1 MKKTFL
7 FSSILFLLLCKV
19 SVGQGIVYLTDNNGE
34 PWGSTS
40 CVDAMNGVFGNGNY
54 TTSYYQ
60 NVNANNLFVPG
71 NCFIYLEG
79 GADRDILM
87 NNFIAANQ
95 VLMQNWVNA
104 GGHLILNSAG
114 WNTDIACGFGGVRI
128 VLLPAFNNTS
138 TNGYIFPGQNAHPVF
153 NNVTFPAGITWS
165 GNWFSHDIILDNV
178 GQPFIDGDVGRIAT
192 EQVYGSGKVI
202 FSGMTS
208 TSFHNPQPD
217 ADNLRK
223 AILDYLKVCALPL
236 PPNCALLLNPTTNET
251 NVDCNDSL
259 KWQVQGGVNYGL
271 PSGYKLFYGTNNPP
285 SNIENGTIINNTYY
299 VPIAILPN
307 TKYYWK
313 IIATNQYGDAVGCNL
328 DSFTTLTLPTALAGD
343 EISLCGNIIQ
353 LNGNNPSPANGLWTI
368 ISGGGTIVN
377 PTIYN
382 TFVTNLNPG
391 PNTFAWT
398 INNGSCP
405 PSTDQVIITAL
416 LDPIIADFSF
426 SPTTTTAD
434 DSIRFKNLST
444 NSVSWSWD
452 FGDNT
457 TSSLKNPTHLF
468 NDAGTFGVILIVTNS
483 EGCTDS
489 IQKTIIIEEE
499 MYVPNIFTPNN
510 DLSNDLFKI
519 KSTGIKTYELLVFNR
534 WGAKVF
540 ATNDSKTFW
549 DGKDNSGKDSNS
561 GTYYY
566 ILKATSKS
574 GAIFDKT
581 GFVTL
586 LR

>member
-1 MKKTFL
+1 MKK
-7 FSSILFLLLCKV
+7 SFLLQSMLLLLFCQI
-19 SVGQGIVYLTDNNGE
+19 SFGQGIVYLTDNNGE

-60 NVNANNLFVPG
+60 NVNANNLFIPG
-71 NCFIYLEG
+71 NCFILLEG
-79 GADRDILM
+79 GSDRDLLM
-87 NNFIAANQ
+87 NIFIAVNQ
-95 VLMQNWVNA
+95 VLMQNWVTA

-114 WNTDIACGFGGVRI
+114 WNTDIACGFGGVSI
-128 VLLPAFNNTS
+128 VLGIGFNNTS

-153 NNVTFPAGITWS
+153 NNVTFPTGITWS
-165 GNWFSHDIILDNV
+165 GNWFAHDTILDNV
-178 GQPFIDGDVGRIAT
+178 GQPFIDGDLGKIAT

-202 FSGMTS
+202 FGGMTS
-208 TSFHNPQPD
+208 SSFHNPQPD

-223 AILDYLKVCALPL
+223 AIIDYFKVCAPPL
-236 PPNCALLLNPTTNET
+236 PPNCALLLNPTTNEI

-299 VPIAILPN
+299 VPVTILPN

-313 IIATNQYGDAVGCNL
+313 IIATNQYGDAVGCNV
-328 DSFTTLTLPTALAGD
+328 DSFTTLTLPTAFAGD
-343 EISLCGNIIQ
+343 DISLCGNIIQ
-353 LNGNNPSPANGLWTI
+353 LNGSNPSPANGIWTI
-368 ISGGGTIVN
+368 VSGGGTIVN
-377 PTIYN
+377 PSNYN
-382 TFVTNLNPG
+382 TFVTNLNSG
-391 PNTFAWT
+391 LNTFTWT
-398 INNGSCP
+398 ISNGSCP

-416 LDPIIADFSF
+416 LDPIVADFSS
-426 SPTTTTAD
+426 SPTISTAD
-434 DSIRFKNLST
+434 DSIHFKNLST
-444 NSVSWSWD
+444 NAFSWNWD

-457 TSSLKNPTHLF
+457 SASIENPTHLY
-468 NDAGTFGVILIVTNS
+468 NDAGVFNVVLIVTNS
-483 EGCTDS
+483 QGCSDS
-489 IQKTIIIEEE
+489 ITKIVTVEEG

-519 KSTGIKTYELLVFNR
+519 KSTGIKTYELSVFNR
-534 WGAKVF
+534 WGAKIF

-566 ILKATSKS
+566 VLKATSTS